1 VWPCEKGWWVITPCC
16 KVMLL
21 RYFFDIDT
29 HHDFILFNWRIRSPI
44 CYDTRR
50 FILCTFWIRLNQT
63 IMRYAMILADSFY
76 VHFEY
81 VWIKQQCD
89 MLWYSLIHF
98 MYILNTFES
107 SNMHW
112 TWIIHSKYTS
122 TKLSKDLWLNGQ
134 LAYYISLVLY
144 VLKTSN
150 IKIYYI

>member
-50 FILCTFWIRLNQT
+50 FILCTFWIRLNQAT
-63 IMRYAMILADSFY
+63 MRYAMILADSFY
-76 VHFEY
+76 VH
-81 VWIKQQCD
+81 
-89 MLWYSLIHF
+89 
-98 MYILNTFES
+98 LNTFES